1 MAFDGFLKLEGIP
14 GSDSGAATGS
24 LAGFIVIQSI
34 QFSIHRRTSMR
45 IDPTDL
51 EGGDAP
57 DGLAH
62 TSRIVVTKA
71 YDLTSTSL
79 IGACNDNKQLKSG
92 EIQLFRTMPAG
103 NRFMYSKIIM
113 KKVIIAG
120 VSLPFNLEG
129 HEVLELDPSVIEIT
143 YFSMSRV
150 GPNGQSM
157 IELRAVH
164 N

>member
-34 QFSIHRRTSMR
+34 QFSIHRRSSMR
-45 IDPTDL
+45 IDPHEDG
-51 EGGDAP
+51 EDPP
-57 DGLAH
+57 DGMAQ
-62 TSRIVVTKA
+62 TSRIVVTKS

-79 IGACNDNKQLKSG
+79 IGACNDNKRIKSG
-92 EIQLFRTMPAG
+92 EIQLFRTQPSG

-113 KKVIIAG
+113 KNIVIAG
-120 VSLPFNLEG
+120 VSLPFSLEG
-129 HEVLELDPSVIEIT
+129 HEVLELDPSVVEIT

-157 IELRAVH
+157 IELKTIH
-164 N
+164 H